1 MPFTIDGSWVP
12 SKPVSENN
20 KPVKVRLVKRGKSI
34 LTIILNLNKPEKE
47 LLDLASLLKKKL
59 GSGGA
64 LKEETIEIQG
74 DKVNEVLKL
83 LKELGIKAS

>member
-1 MPFTIDGSWVP
+1 MPFTLDGSWVP
-12 SKPVSENN
+12 SKPAPENQ
-20 KPVKVRLVKRGKSI
+20 KPVKVRVVKRGKSI
-34 LTIILNLNKPEKE
+34 LTVIFNLNKPTKE

-59 GSGGA
+59 GAGGA

-74 DKVNEVLKL
+74 DKVNEVLKF

>member
-12 SKPVSENN
+12 SKSASENI

-34 LTIILNLNKPEKE
+34 LTAILNLNKTEKE

-59 GSGGA
+59 GVGGA